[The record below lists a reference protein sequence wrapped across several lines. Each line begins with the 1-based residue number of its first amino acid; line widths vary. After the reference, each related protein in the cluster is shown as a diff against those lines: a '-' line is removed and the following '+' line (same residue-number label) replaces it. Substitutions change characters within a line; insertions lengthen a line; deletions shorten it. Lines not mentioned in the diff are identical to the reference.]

1 MSKLHVL
8 VVDDEWNMRNLLRIY
23 LTKEGFE
30 VKEATNG
37 NEALSMV
44 GKHVFD
50 IILLDLML
58 PDMDGWQV
66 CKTIRET
73 SSISILMLTARSEIK
88 DKVHGLGIGADDYL
102 TKPFEPEELLARV
115 YSLIRRSTITQ
126 SSPQQEQVF
135 ELLDMRIS
143 PEGREIYILDL
154 PVEFTQKEF
163 DLMITFA
170 KNKQKAFSREELVN
184 LLWGYESER
193 DLRIVDTHIKNIRD
207 KTLKAGMSY
216 NPIQTIWGVGYKLNG
231 AGVLNEKE

>member
-1 MSKLHVL
+1 MSKLQVL

-44 GKHVFD
+44 EKHVFD

-73 SSISILMLTARSEIK
+73 SSISILMLTARSETK
-88 DKVHGLGIGADDYL
+88 DKVYGLGIGADDYL

-126 SSPQQEQVF
+126 SSPQQEQVV
-135 ELLDMRIS
+135 ELSDMRIS
-143 PEGREIYILDL
+143 PEGREIHILDS

-163 DLMITFA
+163 DLMMTLA
-170 KNKQKAFSREELVN
+170 KNKQRAFSREELVN
-184 LLWGYESER
+184 LLWGYESDR

-207 KTLKAGMSY
+207 KTLKAGLSY